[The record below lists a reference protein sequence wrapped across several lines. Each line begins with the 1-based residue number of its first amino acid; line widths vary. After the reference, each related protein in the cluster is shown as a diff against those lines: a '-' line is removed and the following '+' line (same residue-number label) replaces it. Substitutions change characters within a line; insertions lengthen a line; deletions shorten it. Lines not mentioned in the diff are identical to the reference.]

1 MRMKYR
7 ILFVLHLP
15 PPVHGAA
22 MVGKYIQESKVIN
35 EDFQCRYINLA
46 LARSLEDIGHG
57 GLSKL
62 LKFLKLLAQIR
73 KEVKDFRPDMVYVTP
88 NACGGAFYKDFVVV
102 QMLKLMGCRVVAHY
116 HNKGVSTRQ
125 NRFFDDLLYKSFFKN
140 LKVIL
145 LSDALYADVEK
156 YVRKSDVYIC
166 PNGIPEI
173 GLVEPAAERHNAL
186 PKLLFLS
193 NLLLSKGVLVLLDAL
208 VILKDKG
215 YRFVCD
221 FVGGET
227 SEMSAE
233 SFHKEVKIRHLETYV
248 IYNGK
253 KYGDDKEAFI
263 KQADVLVF
271 PTFYHNEA
279 FSLVILEAMQHKI
292 PVITTGEGG
301 LSDMVKDGVNGHI
314 CEKQNPE
321 SLAYYT
327 MLLLDDE
334 KLRWRMGEEGY
345 KRYKSHYTLVAFEEN
360 FDRIMMTLAG
370 GARTE
375 FYDVDYE
382 SNLAACLCNK
392 KEALACC

>member
-1 MRMKYR
+1 MAKAERILPIVCEMLKVDKTK

-22 MVGKYIQESKVIN
+22 MVGKYIQGSKVIN

-46 LARSLEDIGHG
+46 LARDLEDIGHG

-145 LSDALYADVEK
+145 LSEALYADVEK

-173 GLVEPAAERHNAL
+173 GLVEPAAERHNVL

-193 NLLLSKGVLVLLDAL
+193 NLLISKGVLVLLDAL

-215 YRFVCD
+215 YQFVCD

-253 KYGDDKEAFI
+253 KYGDGKEAFL

-279 FSLVILEAMQHKI
+279 FSLVVLEAMQHKI

-301 LSDMVKDGVNGHI
+301 LPDMVKDGVNGFI

-345 KRYKSHYTLVAFEEN
+345 KRYKSYYTLAAFEEN

-370 GARTE
+370 GK
-375 FYDVDYE
+375 
-382 SNLAACLCNK
+382 N
-392 KEALACC
+392 

>member
-1 MRMKYR
+1 MRNK

-62 LKFLKLLAQIR
+62 LKFLKLLVQIR
-73 KEVKDFRPDMVYVTP
+73 KEVKDFRPDLVYVTP

-116 HNKGVSTRQ
+116 HNKGVSTMQ
-125 NRFFDDLLYKSFFKN
+125 DRFFDDLLYKSFFKK

-145 LSDALYADVEK
+145 LSEALYADVEK

-166 PNGIPEI
+166 PNGIPETC
-173 GLVEPAAERHNAL
+173 LVEPVSERHNPV

-193 NLLLSKGVLVLLDAL
+193 NLLVSKGILVLLDAL

-215 YRFVCD
+215 YQFVCD

-227 SEMSAE
+227 SEMSAGF
-233 SFHKEVKIRHLETYV
+233 FHNEVKIRHLETYV
-248 IYNGK
+248 TYNGK
-253 KYGDDKEAFI
+253 KYGDDKEAFL
-263 KQADVLVF
+263 KHADVFVF
-271 PTFYHNEA
+271 PTFYHNET
-279 FSLVILEAMQHKI
+279 FGLVVLEAMQHKI

-301 LSDMVKDGVNGHI
+301 LPDIVKDGVNGYI

-327 MLLLDDE
+327 ILLLDDE

-345 KRYKSHYTLVAFEEN
+345 KRYKSHYTLSAFEAN
-360 FDRIMMTLAG
+360 FGRIMMTLVG

-375 FYDVDYE
+375 LYEVDYE

-392 KEALACC
+392 MEALVCC

>member
-1 MRMKYR
+1 MRNK

-62 LKFLKLLAQIR
+62 LKFLKLLVQIR
-73 KEVKDFRPDMVYVTP
+73 KEVKDFRPDLVYVTP

-145 LSDALYADVEK
+145 LSEALYTDVEK

-173 GLVEPAAERHNAL
+173 GLIEPAAERHNAL
-186 PKLLFLS
+186 PKVLFLS
-193 NLLLSKGVLVLLDAL
+193 NLLISKGVLVLLDAL

-215 YRFVCD
+215 YQFVCD

-233 SFHKEVKIRHLETYV
+233 SFHIEVKKRLLETYV
-248 IYNGK
+248 TYNGK
-253 KYGDDKEAFI
+253 KYGDDKEAFL
-263 KQADVLVF
+263 KQADVFVF
-271 PTFYHNEA
+271 PTFYHNET
-279 FSLVILEAMQHKI
+279 FGLVILEAMQYKI

-301 LSDMVKDGVNGHI
+301 LQDIVKDGVNGYI
-314 CEKQNPE
+314 CDKQNPE

-345 KRYKSHYTLVAFEEN
+345 KRYKSHYTLSAFEAN
-360 FDRIMMTLAG
+360 FGRIMMTLVG
-370 GARTE
+370 GGK
-375 FYDVDYE
+375 
-382 SNLAACLCNK
+382 N
-392 KEALACC
+392 

>member
-1 MRMKYR
+1 MRNK

-145 LSDALYADVEK
+145 LSEALYADVEK

-173 GLVEPAAERHNAL
+173 CLVEPAEERHNAL

-193 NLLLSKGVLVLLDAL
+193 NLLISKGVLVLLDAL

-215 YRFVCD
+215 YQFVCD

-253 KYGDDKEAFI
+253 KYGDDKEAFL

-301 LSDMVKDGVNGHI
+301 LPDMVKDGVNGYI
-314 CEKQNPE
+314 CDKQNPE

-345 KRYKSHYTLVAFEEN
+345 KRYKSHYTLAAFEEN
-360 FDRIMMTLAG
+360 FDRIMMMLVG

-375 FYDVDYE
+375 LYEVDFE

-392 KEALACC
+392 KEALVCC

>member
-1 MRMKYR
+1 MPYLLAKGERILPIVCEMLKVDKTK

-46 LARSLEDIGHG
+46 LARDLEDIGHG

-62 LKFLKLLAQIR
+62 LKFLKLLVQIR
-73 KEVKDFRPDMVYVTP
+73 KEVKDFRPDLVYVTP

-140 LKVIL
+140 LNVIL
-145 LSDALYADVEK
+145 LSEALYTDVEK

-173 GLVEPAAERHNAL
+173 GLIEPAAERHNAL

-193 NLLLSKGVLVLLDAL
+193 NLLISKGVLVLLDAL

-215 YRFVCD
+215 YQFVCD

-233 SFHKEVKIRHLETYV
+233 SFHIEVKKRHLKTYV
-248 IYNGK
+248 TYNGK
-253 KYGDDKEAFI
+253 KYGDDKEAFL
-263 KQADVLVF
+263 KQADVFVF

-279 FSLVILEAMQHKI
+279 FSLVVLEAMQHKI
-292 PVITTGEGG
+292 PVITTREGG
-301 LSDMVKDGVNGHI
+301 LPDMVKDRVNGYI
-314 CEKQNPE
+314 CDRQNPE

-345 KRYKSHYTLVAFEEN
+345 KRYKSHYTLAAFEEN
-360 FDRIMMTLAG
+360 FDRIMMTLVG
-370 GARTE
+370 GGQELDSMR
-375 FYDVDYE
+375 
-382 SNLAACLCNK
+382 
-392 KEALACC
+392 

>member
-1 MRMKYR
+1 MPYLLAKGERILPIVCEMLKVDKTK

-35 EDFQCRYINLA
+35 QDFQCRYINLA
-46 LARSLEDIGHG
+46 LARDLEDIGRG
-57 GLSKL
+57 GMSKL
-62 LKFLKLLAQIR
+62 LKFLKLLVQIR
-73 KEVKDFRPDMVYVTP
+73 KEVKDFRPDMVYLTP

-102 QMLKLMGCRVVAHY
+102 QLLKLMGCRVVVHY

-125 NRFFDDLLYKSFFKN
+125 DRFFDDLLYKSFFKN

-145 LSDALYADVEK
+145 LSEALYTDVEK

-173 GLVEPAAERHNAL
+173 GLIEPAAERHNAL

-193 NLLLSKGVLVLLDAL
+193 NLLISKGVLVLLDAL

-215 YRFVCD
+215 YHFVCD

-233 SFHKEVKIRHLETYV
+233 SFHIEVKKRHLKTYV
-248 IYNGK
+248 TYNGK
-253 KYGDDKEAFI
+253 KYGDDKEAFL
-263 KQADVLVF
+263 KQADVFVF

-279 FSLVILEAMQHKI
+279 FSLVVLEAMQHKI
-292 PVITTGEGG
+292 PVITTREGG
-301 LSDMVKDGVNGHI
+301 LPDMVKDRVNGYI
-314 CEKQNPE
+314 CDRQNPE

-345 KRYKSHYTLVAFEEN
+345 KRYKSHYTLAAFEEN
-360 FDRIMMTLAG
+360 FDRIMMTLVG
-370 GARTE
+370 GGKNWT
-375 FYDVDYE
+375 
-382 SNLAACLCNK
+382 L
-392 KEALACC
+392 

>member
-1 MRMKYR
+1 MRNK

-145 LSDALYADVEK
+145 LSEALYADVEK

-173 GLVEPAAERHNAL
+173 CLVEPAEERHNAL

-193 NLLLSKGVLVLLDAL
+193 NLLISKGVLVLLDAL

-215 YRFVCD
+215 YQFVCD

-253 KYGDDKEAFI
+253 KYGDDKEAFL

-301 LSDMVKDGVNGHI
+301 LPDMVKDGVNGYI
-314 CEKQNPE
+314 CDKQNPE

-345 KRYKSHYTLVAFEEN
+345 KRYKSHYTLAAFEEN
-360 FDRIMMTLAG
+360 FDRIMMMLVG
-370 GARTE
+370 GGK
-375 FYDVDYE
+375 
-382 SNLAACLCNK
+382 N
-392 KEALACC
+392 

>member
-1 MRMKYR
+1 MAKAERVLPIVCQMLKVFKAK
-7 ILFVLHLP
+7 ILFILHLP

-22 MVGKYIQESKVIN
+22 MVGKYIQESTVIN

-62 LKFLKLLAQIR
+62 LKFLKLLVQIR
-73 KEVKDFRPDMVYVTP
+73 KEVKDFCPDLVYVTP

-102 QMLKLMGCRVVAHY
+102 RLLKLMGCRVVAHY

-125 NRFFDDLLYKSFFKN
+125 DRFFDDLLYKSFFKN

-145 LSDALYADVEK
+145 LSEALYADVEK

-193 NLLLSKGVLVLLDAL
+193 NLLITKGVLVLLDAV

-233 SFHKEVKIRHLETYV
+233 SFHNEVKKRHLETYV
-248 IYNGK
+248 TYNGK
-253 KYGDDKEAFI
+253 KYGDDKEAFL
-263 KQADVLVF
+263 KHADVFVF

-279 FSLVILEAMQHKI
+279 FSLVVLEAMQHKI

-301 LSDMVKDGVNGHI
+301 LPDMVKDGVNGYI
-314 CEKQNPE
+314 CDKQNPE

-345 KRYKSHYTLVAFEEN
+345 KRYKSHYTLSAFEEN
-360 FDRIMMTLAG
+360 FDRIMMTLVEG
-370 GARTE
+370 GGK
-375 FYDVDYE
+375 
-382 SNLAACLCNK
+382 N
-392 KEALACC
+392 

>member
-1 MRMKYR
+1 MKYR

-46 LARSLEDIGHG
+46 LARDLEDIGHG

-62 LKFLKLLAQIR
+62 LKFLKLLVQIR
-73 KEVKDFRPDMVYVTP
+73 KEVKDFRPDLVYVTP
-88 NACGGAFYKDFVVV
+88 NACGGAFYKDLVVV

-145 LSDALYADVEK
+145 LSEALYADVEK

-173 GLVEPAAERHNAL
+173 CLVEPAAERHNVL

-193 NLLLSKGVLVLLDAL
+193 NLLISKGVLVLLDAL

-215 YRFVCD
+215 YQFVCD

-233 SFHKEVKIRHLETYV
+233 SFHIEVKKRHLKTYV
-248 IYNGK
+248 TYNGK
-253 KYGDDKEAFI
+253 KYGDDKEAFL
-263 KQADVLVF
+263 KQADVFVF

-279 FSLVILEAMQHKI
+279 FSLVVLEAMQHKI
-292 PVITTGEGG
+292 PVITTREGG
-301 LSDMVKDGVNGHI
+301 LPDMVKDRVNGYI
-314 CEKQNPE
+314 CDRQNPE

-345 KRYKSHYTLVAFEEN
+345 KRYKSHYTLAAFEEN
-360 FDRIMMTLAG
+360 FDRIMMTLVG
-370 GARTE
+370 GGKNWT
-375 FYDVDYE
+375 
-382 SNLAACLCNK
+382 L
-392 KEALACC
+392 

>member
-1 MRMKYR
+1 MAKAERILPIVCEMLKVDKTK

-22 MVGKYIQESKVIN
+22 MVGKYIQGSKVIN

-46 LARSLEDIGHG
+46 LARDLEDIGHG

-88 NACGGAFYKDFVVV
+88 NAFYKDFVVV

-145 LSDALYADVEK
+145 LSEALYADVEK

-253 KYGDDKEAFI
+253 KYGDDKEAFL

-370 GARTE
+370 GGK
-375 FYDVDYE
+375 
-382 SNLAACLCNK
+382 N
-392 KEALACC
+392 

>member
-1 MRMKYR
+1 MAKAERILPIVCEMLKVDKTK

-62 LKFLKLLAQIR
+62 LKFLKLLVQIR
-73 KEVKDFRPDMVYVTP
+73 KEVKDFRPDLVYVTP

-125 NRFFDDLLYKSFFKN
+125 NKFFDDLLYKSFFKN

-145 LSDALYADVEK
+145 LSEALYADVEK

-166 PNGIPEI
+166 PNGIPETCSA
-173 GLVEPAAERHNAL
+173 EPLAERHNSI

-193 NLLLSKGVLVLLDAL
+193 NLLVSKGVYVLLDAL
-208 VILKDKG
+208 EILKNRG
-215 YRFVCD
+215 CRFVCD

-227 SEMSAE
+227 SEISAE
-233 SFHKEVKIRHLETYV
+233 SFVTEVKKRRLENYV
-248 IYNGK
+248 SYKGK
-253 KYGDDKEAFI
+253 KYDDDKEAFFR
-263 KQADVLVF
+263 QADVFVF

-279 FSLVILEAMQHKI
+279 FSLVVLEAMQHKI
-292 PVITTGEGG
+292 PIITTGEGG
-301 LSDMVKDGVNGHI
+301 LQDMVKDGVNGYI

-345 KRYKSHYTLVAFEEN
+345 KRYKSHYTLGAFEEN
-360 FDRIMMTLAG
+360 FDRIMMMLVG
-370 GARTE
+370 GDT
-375 FYDVDYE
+375 
-382 SNLAACLCNK
+382 N
-392 KEALACC
+392 